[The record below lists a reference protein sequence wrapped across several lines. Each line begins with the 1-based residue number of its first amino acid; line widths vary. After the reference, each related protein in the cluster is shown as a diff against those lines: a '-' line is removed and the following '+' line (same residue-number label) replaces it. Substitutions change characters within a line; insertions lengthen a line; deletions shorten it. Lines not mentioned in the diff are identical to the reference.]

1 MNWSSGRRY
10 KYRYQGVGKMA
21 LQNHDHGYETGPRV
35 SCISAGV
42 SGRVEGSLLKQI
54 LPGEWEGEHKR

>member
-1 MNWSSGRRY
+1 
-10 KYRYQGVGKMA
+10 MA